1 MAYFDKT
8 EYAKYVSLQNVSASG
23 DPADAPQGGV
33 YLYASGTAADP
44 NEAHLW
50 LRNAGGAP
58 IDLAEG
64 GTLQMAGDSGT
75 DSVDMA
81 NDTLTFAG
89 GDGLTSAVSDNQVS
103 FSLNANSTSFQIASD
118 EIQLASA
125 VAGDGLSLS
134 SHALSVNVAGGLEID
149 TDNVQI
155 ADSGVS
161 TAKIA
166 DSAVTTAKIADVN
179 VTTGKLADDAV
190 TGAKIAADAVD
201 SEHIALGALDSE
213 HYATGSIESNH
224 LKGSVANDKLANSSV
239 TVTAGDGL
247 KDGGA
252 VALGA
257 SVTLNIEPADF
268 AGNGLEDDG
277 SDNLRIA
284 IDGIAASFAAA
295 TVQDADMFAVHDAAA
310 DVLKSVTMEYLRDS
324 MFGAVSGDAAIAAG
338 GALTI
343 SNGSVETDMLAD
355 SAVTSAK
362 IADYTIVSADM
373 ATGTLINRNYGSGS
387 IEGGHIGSDEIDS
400 QHYAAGSIDNEH
412 IADATI
418 ANAKLV
424 NDSVTL
430 TAGAGMAALGEVDLG
445 ASITVAVDG
454 VLEDLD
460 TLGAPSADGEF
471 IVATG
476 AGAFAYESGDTARTS
491 LGLGTG
497 DSPAFASLEVS
508 DLTEGRIVLAGASG
522 ELEDSASL
530 RFTSGLLDVT
540 ASAGIS
546 LNGSVNF
553 ANGYLFNSSYG
564 MSFDS
569 STGQFVARGLGS
581 FDGGVTALGGF
592 GGGSGVSLA
601 ANGSGGAQFATNL
614 TVNKSD
620 GTLDNDVK
628 FYGSSNAG
636 ARFEW
641 DAGDE
646 RIKMHNGTDQVLEM
660 GSTAGGY
667 AIEVAQLAGDA
678 GKIKATAFV
687 TYSDESLKSDIVAMD
702 TALDTIMSLKGVE
715 FTWKNS
721 GERDFGFIAQEVAQ
735 VVPQAVSTGNDGISG
750 VDYSRLTSILVEAV
764 KSQQVQIEELKAI
777 LKK

>member
-295 TVQDADMFAVHDAAA
+295 TVQDADMFAVHDADA
-310 DVLKSVTMEYLRDS
+310 DVLKSVTMQYLRDS

-373 ATGTLINRNYGSGS
+373 ATGTLINRN
-387 IEGGHIGSDEIDS
+387 
-400 QHYAAGSIDNEH
+400 
-412 IADATI
+412 
-418 ANAKLV
+418 
-424 NDSVTL
+424 
-430 TAGAGMAALGEVDLG
+430 
-445 ASITVAVDG
+445 
-454 VLEDLD
+454 
-460 TLGAPSADGEF
+460 
-471 IVATG
+471 
-476 AGAFAYESGDTARTS
+476 
-491 LGLGTG
+491 
-497 DSPAFASLEVS
+497 
-508 DLTEGRIVLAGASG
+508 
-522 ELEDSASL
+522 
-530 RFTSGLLDVT
+530 
-540 ASAGIS
+540 
-546 LNGSVNF
+546 
-553 ANGYLFNSSYG
+553 
-564 MSFDS
+564 
-569 STGQFVARGLGS
+569 
-581 FDGGVTALGGF
+581 
-592 GGGSGVSLA
+592 
-601 ANGSGGAQFATNL
+601 
-614 TVNKSD
+614 
-620 GTLDNDVK
+620 
-628 FYGSSNAG
+628 
-636 ARFEW
+636 
-641 DAGDE
+641 
-646 RIKMHNGTDQVLEM
+646 
-660 GSTAGGY
+660 
-667 AIEVAQLAGDA
+667 
-678 GKIKATAFV
+678 
-687 TYSDESLKSDIVAMD
+687 
-702 TALDTIMSLKGVE
+702 
-715 FTWKNS
+715 
-721 GERDFGFIAQEVAQ
+721 
-735 VVPQAVSTGNDGISG
+735 
-750 VDYSRLTSILVEAV
+750 
-764 KSQQVQIEELKAI
+764 
-777 LKK
+777 